1 MKFIK
6 FILSVFF
13 TFSSQLAISQLNA
26 DFFAIDTIGCD
37 TLTVKF
43 TDQSTGGPISLWKW
57 DFGDGQTL
65 DTNDCPNTLTHFY
78 DSCGVFTV
86 TLTVIDA
93 SVNSNTI
100 IKENYITV
108 RSSPVADFTDTMHYA
123 FFSILF
129 TSQSQLFDT
138 AAYTYSWNFGD
149 NSVNTSDLPTMLHNY
164 NSDGDYPVSLFVSDE
179 FGCSG
184 SITKYIVVKDYGI
197 EIPNIFTPN
206 DDEIN
211 DVFFVKTDGKAIF
224 SFTIYN
230 RWGTLIYTSCSNK
243 IIWDG
248 RTSAGVFVNTGTY
261 YYIITSDEEGKIYK
275 KTGAVQLVR

>member
-13 TFSSQLAISQLNA
+13 IIGSQSVIAQLNA
-26 DFFAIDTIGCD
+26 DFFANDTIGCD
-37 TLTVKF
+37 SLTVQF
-43 TDQSTGGPISLWKW
+43 TDQSTGGPISLWNW
-57 DFGDGQTL
+57 DFGDGNT
-65 DTNDCPNTLTHFY
+65 DTIQNPSHFY

-93 SVNSNTI
+93 SVNSNTF

-123 FFSILF
+123 FYSILF
-129 TSQSQLFDT
+129 NTSQSQLFDT
-138 AAYTYSWNFGD
+138 SAYTYSWNFGD
-149 NSVNTSDLPTMLHNY
+149 NSGNTSDLPTMLHNY
-164 NSDGDYPVSLFVSDE
+164 NSDGDYTVSLFVSDE
-179 FGCSG
+179 FECSG
-184 SITKYIVVKDYGI
+184 SITKYIVVKDYDI

-206 DDEIN
+206 DDGKN
-211 DVFFVKTDGKAIF
+211 DVFFVKTDGKATF

-275 KTGAVQLVR
+275 KTGVVQLVR